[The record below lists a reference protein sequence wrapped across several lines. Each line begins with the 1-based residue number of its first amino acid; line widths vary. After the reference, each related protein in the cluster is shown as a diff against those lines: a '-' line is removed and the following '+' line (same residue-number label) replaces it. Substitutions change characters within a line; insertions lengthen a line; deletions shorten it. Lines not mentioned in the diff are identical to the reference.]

1 MRFASLGSG
10 SRGNGALIASD
21 GTLLLVDCGFTLS
34 DVEKRLG
41 RLRVDAAQISAILVT
56 HEHGDHASGVGPLAR
71 RYRLPVWMTDGTRLG
86 ARCML
91 GALPAIQ
98 VFSNHDGFEIGD
110 VAVQPVAVPHDARE
124 PSQFVFSDGAARVG
138 LVTDT
143 GSVTPHMER
152 MLDGLQALM
161 LEFNHDERMLW
172 DGPYPLQLKQR
183 IASRY
188 GHLSNIQAAA
198 LLTAI
203 DTRGLQHFVAMHL
216 SQQNN
221 DPERVREAASGALRC
236 ETDWI
241 AIADQDAGL
250 SWRESGSGMR

>member
-10 SRGNGALIASD
+10 SRGNATLIGS
-21 GTLLLVDCGFTLS
+21 GSTLLLIDCGFKLS
-34 DVEKRLG
+34 EIEARLG
-41 RLRVDAAQISAILVT
+41 RLRVDAARITAILVT

-86 ARCML
+86 ARGAL
-91 GALPAIQ
+91 GSLPAIH
-98 VFSNHDGFEIGD
+98 VFSNHDAFDIGD

-138 LVTDT
+138 LVTDA

-172 DGPYPLQLKQR
+172 DGPYPQQLKQR

-188 GHLSNIQAAA
+188 GHLSNTQAAA
-198 LLTAI
+198 LLAAI

-216 SQQNN
+216 SRQNN
-221 DPERVREAASGALRC
+221 DAGRVRDAASAALRC
-236 ETDWI
+236 TPDWI
-241 AIADQDAGL
+241 GIADQDAGL
-250 SWRESGSGMR
+250 SWRESGTSLR